1 MKIVTMHQPN
11 YLPWL
16 GLFSRIKHAD
26 CFVIAEV
33 IKYTNHSVTN
43 RNKVRTNTGWSY
55 LTIPLSSKNSGLKI
69 CDVLLSRDKKW
80 LEDHWRTIQ
89 HNYTKADF
97 FGLYRDFFKELY
109 QKDFQYLWQIN
120 EEIILY
126 LLKCFDINVEV
137 VKGSE
142 LNIDPEL
149 EKTDLLIA
157 LLKSVGADIYLSG
170 PSGRNYLEFDK
181 FQQNNIGLKFFKF
194 QHPVYKQR
202 YPGFEPN
209 MAAIDL
215 LFNVGPQSAEI
226 IKASGAIED

>member
-16 GLFSRIKHAD
+16 GLFSRIKHVD
-26 CFVIAEV
+26 CFVIADV
-33 IKYTNHSVTN
+33 IKYTNRSVTN
-43 RNKVRTNTGWSY
+43 RNKVRTNKGWSY
-55 LTIPLSSKNSGLKI
+55 LTIPLNRKNSGLRI
-69 CDVLLSRDKKW
+69 CDVLLTRDKKW
-80 LEDHWRTIQ
+80 MEDHRKTIT

-97 FGLYRDFFKELY
+97 FSLYRDFFKELY

-137 VKGSE
+137 IKGSE

-181 FQQNNIGLKFFKF
+181 FLQNNIGLKFFKF

-215 LFNVGPQSAEI
+215 LFNVGSQSAEI
-226 IKASGAIED
+226 IKTSGAIED